1 MRHRSF
7 KICINI
13 LFFEVY
19 TNSRVHPIKNNFVM
33 VYLSIWYTI
42 IALFLG
48 WWGTGFLRP
57 FRSFSNTVKAIHINL
72 TGGEDL
78 TQEMNDTEYDDKTNY
93 VWNNLLRETT
103 ETINKNVIEIIIEIQ
118 ENFEITH
125 SEFYNSENIN
135 YINSNLNKIEH
146 NSLTS
151 NELNDIF
158 DALKLYSNTLELE
171 PVLSS
176 NNQYRF

>member
-13 LFFEVY
+13 LFLEVY
-19 TNSRVHPIKNNFVM
+19 TNSRAHPIKNKFVM

-72 TGGEDL
+72 TGGEDF
-78 TQEMNDTEYDDKTNY
+78 TQEMNDTEFDDKTNY
-93 VWNNLLRETT
+93 VWNNLLRKTT
-103 ETINKNVIEIIIEIQ
+103 ETINKNVIEIIIDIQ
-118 ENFEITH
+118 ENFEISN
-125 SEFYNSENIN
+125 SEF
-135 YINSNLNKIEH
+135 
-146 NSLTS
+146 
-151 NELNDIF
+151 
-158 DALKLYSNTLELE
+158 
-171 PVLSS
+171 
-176 NNQYRF
+176 